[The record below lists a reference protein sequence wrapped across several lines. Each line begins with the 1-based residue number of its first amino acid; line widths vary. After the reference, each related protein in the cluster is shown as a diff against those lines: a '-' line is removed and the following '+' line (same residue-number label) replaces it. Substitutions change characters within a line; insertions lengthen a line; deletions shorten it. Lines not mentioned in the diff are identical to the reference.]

1 MLAIAARRPR
11 LPRGGSH
18 DATDHRPPA
27 GRPGGRCSCPARARD
42 RRRHLERLDAAP
54 GHQGRRVAGGIAA
67 DGSGLTIVGTTG
79 GHITHNVRG
88 GSDAF
93 IRRYDRTGKVL
104 WTRQF
109 GTDAQDIG
117 QDVAADAGGLTV
129 LGSTDGSF
137 SGSGGTLGI
146 NDLFVRRYDRN
157 GHEDGPASSARRPT
171 RTRARSRP
179 AMAGCSSSGRRSGA
193 LTGTNAPDDPDA
205 FVRRYDRSGHVE
217 WTRQFGTTTATPRA
231 RSTPTAA
238 ACSSAGAPT
247 ATSRAP
253 NAGPF
258 TDAYLRRY
266 DTAGHV
272 LWTRQWG
279 QEGDDQVLSVAADST
294 GVTAVGYTHADAT
307 GNEPSQAFI
316 RRYDRDGPLAVVED
330 LRLARLRDRLG
341 RRGRRPRARRSPA
354 TPSATSTPTTRAAST
369 SSSAATTGPGR
380 PSGSASSGRRRR
392 DLGIDVA
399 ADGKGFTILG
409 HTMGALG
416 GDAKGNLDVFVRRYT
431 R

>member
-1 MLAIAARRPR
+1 MTRPTIARRLAAPAAVLLALLVPATALAISKDWTR
-11 LPRGGSH
+11 H
-18 DATDHRPPA
+18 A
-27 GRPGGRCSCPARARD
+27 GTKAD
-42 RRRHLERLDAAP
+42 D
-54 GHQGRRVAGGIAA
+54 VAGGIAA
-67 DGSGLTIVGTTG
+67 DGTGITIVGTTG
-79 GHITHNVRG
+79 GNLARKVRG
-88 GSDAF
+88 ASDAF
-93 IRRYDRTGKVL
+93 IRRYDRHGQVL
-104 WTRQF
+104 WTHQF
-109 GTDAQDIG
+109 GTDAQDTG
-117 QDVAADAGGLTV
+117 QDVASDAGGLTV

-137 SGSGGTLGI
+137 SGSGGTLGTK
-146 NDLFVRRYDRN
+146 DLFVRRYDRN
-157 GHEDGPASSARRPT
+157 GTKQWTRQFGTSADEDPGAIA
-171 RTRARSRP
+171 
-179 AMAGCSSSGRRSGA
+179 AGDGGLFVVGTTSGA

-217 WTRQFGTTTATPRA
+217 WTRQFGT
-231 RSTPTAA
+231 SDGD
-238 ACSSAGAPT
+238 SASAVDADG
-247 ATSRAP
+247 SRVFVGGGTDGDLQGT

-258 TDAYLRRY
+258 TDAYLRGY

-316 RRYDRDGPLAVVED
+316 RRFDRDGHFKWSKIFGSPDSEIAWGVASDAHALTVTGYTFGDLDANNKGSFDVFVRRYTRSGTAVWK
-330 LRLARLRDRLG
+330 RQFG
-341 RRGRRPRARRSPA
+341 
-354 TPSATSTPTTRAAST
+354 TTKA
-369 SSSAATTGPGR
+369 
-380 PSGSASSGRRRR
+380 